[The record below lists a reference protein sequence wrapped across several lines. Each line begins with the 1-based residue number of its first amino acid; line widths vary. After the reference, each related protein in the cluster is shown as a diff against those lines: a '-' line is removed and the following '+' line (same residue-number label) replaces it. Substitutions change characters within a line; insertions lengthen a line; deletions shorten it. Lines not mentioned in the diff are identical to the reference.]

1 MISYNAFRKVTTL
14 KNGEKISIRFL
25 NGRDRESLTKLFHE
39 APDEEVEFC
48 QEDLKN
54 PQVVDNWL
62 DLENSRRMLPL
73 VAVEMKNQPVAALTL
88 HKGEQAAL
96 KVGQIKTLFV
106 FRAYQGLG
114 VGSLILDELLE
125 LSLQDSIYW
134 LKAEVPIKQK
144 HVIKAF
150 LARDF
155 EIKAT
160 LEDFFISKKGVLHDV
175 ALMIRPLIKKEDDF

>member
-1 MISYNAFRKVTTL
+1 MISHNGYRKVATL
-14 KNGEKISIRFL
+14 RNGEKISIRFL
-25 NGRDRESLTKLFHE
+25 NGRDRESLTKLFQE
-39 APDEEVEFC
+39 SPDEEVEFC

-54 PQVVDNWL
+54 PHVVEDWL
-62 DLENSRRMLPL
+62 NLENSRRMMPL

-88 HKGEQAAL
+88 YRGEQAAL

-114 VGSLILDELLE
+114 VGSLILDEILE
-125 LSLQDSIYW
+125 LSLQDSLLW
-134 LKAEVPIKQK
+134 LKAEVPMKQK

-175 ALMIRPLIKKEDDF
+175 ALMMRPLVKKDDDF